1 MRLIV
6 SLIAWTLIPLAALV
20 VAFQV
25 AKAYVEEQMMP
36 GIDQ

>member
-1 MRLIV
+1 MKLIV
-6 SLIAWTLIPLAALV
+6 SIIAWTLMPLAALV

-25 AKAYVEEQMMP
+25 AKAYVEECMMP